1 MRIKLELAVQP
12 GTLLPFNYQYA
23 LSSWVYKVL
32 LRQAPEFGT
41 WLHNQGYGE
50 GAHRYKLFTF
60 DQLNV
65 RPFRIANTGKHLEI
79 LGDRI
84 SWALSFFVNAAGEGF
99 LKGLFREQ
107 NIELVIPQSGKLNL
121 EVLSVNILPAPDFT
135 EQMSFRTL
143 TPICVSA
150 QAEGTRSADYLSPQ
164 DVRFSTHF
172 MSHLQRKYNSARLFF
187 DELPEVEES
196 AFKSYRF
203 LLRSIPKSQ
212 LISIKPGTQEET
224 KVRGYRFDFS
234 VQLPPEV
241 QRFAYFA
248 GFGEKNSLG
257 FGFVLPVQ
265 RDSKR
270 LRARVG

>member
-12 GTLLPFNYQYA
+12 GTHLPFNYQYA

-32 LRQAPEFGT
+32 LRQAPEFGS
-41 WLHNQGYGE
+41 WLHDQGYGE

-60 DQLNV
+60 DQLNI
-65 RPFRIANTGKHLEI
+65 RPFQIAPTGKHLEI

-84 SWALSFFVNAAGEGF
+84 SWTLSFFVNTAGERF
-99 LKGLFREQ
+99 LEGLFREQ
-107 NIELVIPQSGKLNL
+107 HIELAIPHAGKLNL
-121 EVLSVNILPAPDFT
+121 EVVSVNILPAPNFA
-135 EQMSFRTL
+135 EEMSFRTL

-150 QAEGTRSADYLSPQ
+150 QAKGTSSADYLSPQ
-164 DVRFSTHF
+164 DMRFSTHF
-172 MSHLQRKYNSARLFF
+172 MNHLERKYNSARLFF
-187 DELPEVEES
+187 NELPEIDDS

-212 LISIKPGTQEET
+212 LISIKPGTEEET

-234 VQLPPEV
+234 IQLPPEV
-241 QRFAYFA
+241 QRFAYYA

-270 LRARVG
+270 VRARVK